1 MDWNDTT
8 VLVTGADG
16 FVGSHLTERLVHAGA
31 RVTALAQYNSFDSH
45 GWLDDLDSDVQAKI
59 KMVRGDVRDA
69 AQMTSIC
76 ADQDVILHLAAL
88 IAIPFSYEAPSSY
101 IRTNMEGTVNVLEGA
116 RRGGCRRFVHTS
128 TSEVYGTALF
138 TPITEAHPLQGQSPY
153 SASKIGAD
161 ALAESYARSFDL
173 PVVTL
178 RPFNT
183 FGPRQ
188 SERAVISNI
197 IRQAIDDRFDDIC
210 LGDLTPKRDFCF
222 VGDTAGA
229 FMAVAGIEAPVPG
242 SVYNAGTG
250 RMVSIGDVVDAV
262 RTVTGTTKPVI
273 QEQARTRPPESEVF
287 QLMADADKLT
297 TATGWKAEMTLEEG
311 IARTVEWWRG
321 RIDRVRSSREYM
333 R

>member
-1 MDWNDTT
+1 MWVTRFTRTAVACLGSSVGKRLESFLDWNDTT

-188 SERAVISNI
+188 SERAVISHI
-197 IRQAIDDRFDDIC
+197 IRQAD
-210 LGDLTPKRDFCF
+210 
-222 VGDTAGA
+222 
-229 FMAVAGIEAPVPG
+229 
-242 SVYNAGTG
+242 
-250 RMVSIGDVVDAV
+250 
-262 RTVTGTTKPVI
+262 
-273 QEQARTRPPESEVF
+273 
-287 QLMADADKLT
+287 
-297 TATGWKAEMTLEEG
+297 
-311 IARTVEWWRG
+311 
-321 RIDRVRSSREYM
+321 
-333 R
+333 